1 MKKSSTDL
9 TEGNIVKLIIAFALP
24 VFIGQIFQNL
34 YNSVDAIVVGQFVG
48 TTALAAVSSCSD
60 ISMLLTGFFTGLST
74 GAGVL
79 FSRYFGAKDYRN
91 LHDAIHTA
99 LAFALL
105 LGVFMS
111 IAGILLTPLLLRVV
125 DCPAD
130 VYIEAERYLRIYLVG
145 ILFTAIYNVGAGVL
159 RAVGDSRSP
168 FYYLLI
174 SSVANI
180 VLDLAAVVWLN
191 MGVIG
196 VAVATIC
203 AQGLSVFLVF
213 RRLICTADVYKVTL
227 KDLRLQKELL
237 LQVLDLGIPAAIQA
251 SLISISNLFVQRY
264 INGFGSA
271 AMAGIGAAKKIDKFA
286 GLISQ
291 SVGLTATTFISQNC
305 GAGKLNRAFRGIR
318 ACLIIC
324 GVCVAALG
332 IPIYLFAGFFV
343 RIFTTDESAVSY
355 GIAMIHT
362 MMPLYYCQAL
372 NQVFS
377 NTVRGFGKSRAVMV
391 LSLLGMIGC
400 RQLWLA
406 ISMGIN
412 SSVTNIFI
420 GYPVGWFFSAFFV
433 FLYYWFAVRKK
444 YKAAAVQSGMAAI

>member
-91 LHDAIHTA
+91 LHDTIHTA

-105 LGVFMS
+105 LGVFMA

-444 YKAAAVQSGMAAI
+444 YKAAAVQSGMAAV

>member
-91 LHDAIHTA
+91 LHDTIHTA

-105 LGVFMS
+105 LGVFMA

-444 YKAAAVQSGMAAI
+444 YKAPAVQSGMAAL

>member
-1 MKKSSTDL
+1 MKKSSMDL
-9 TEGNIVKLIIAFALP
+9 TEGSIVKLIVAFALP
-24 VFIGQIFQNL
+24 IFVGQIFQNL

-79 FSRYFGAKDYRN
+79 FARYFGAKDYQN

-105 LGVFMS
+105 LGVVMA

-130 VYIEAERYLRIYLVG
+130 VYAEADRYLRIYLIG

-159 RAVGDSRSP
+159 RAVGDSKSP
-168 FYYLLI
+168 FYYLLL

-180 VLDLAAVVWLN
+180 VLDLVTVLWLK

-213 RRLICTADVYKVTL
+213 RQLICANDVYKVVL
-227 KDLRLQKELL
+227 KELKLQKHLL

-291 SVGLTATTFISQNC
+291 SVGLTTTTFVSQNF
-305 GAGKLNRAFRGIR
+305 GARKLDRAFRGIR
-318 ACLIIC
+318 TCLVIC
-324 GVCVAALG
+324 GICVAALG
-332 IPIYLFAGFFV
+332 IPIYFFAGLFV
-343 RIFTTDESAVSY
+343 RIFTADESAVSY

-377 NTVRGFGKSRAVMV
+377 NAVRGFGKSRAVMF
-391 LSLLGMIGC
+391 LSLLGMVGC

-406 ISMGIN
+406 VSMGIN
-412 SSVTNIFI
+412 GSVTNIFI
-420 GYPVGWFFSAFFV
+420 GYPLGWFFSALFV
-433 FLYYWFAVRKK
+433 FLYYWFSIRRN
-444 YKAAAVQSGMAAI
+444 YKMANSPSDAAFL

>member
-91 LHDAIHTA
+91 LHDTIHTA

-105 LGVFMS
+105 LGVFMA

-213 RRLICTADVYKVTL
+213 RRVICTADVYKVTL

-444 YKAAAVQSGMAAI
+444 YKAAAVQSGMAAV

>member
-1 MKKSSTDL
+1 MKKSSMDL
-9 TEGNIVKLIIAFALP
+9 TEGNIAKLIVAFAFP
-24 VFIGQIFQNL
+24 IFVGQIFQNL

-79 FSRYFGAKDYRN
+79 FARYFGAKDYRN
-91 LHDAIHTA
+91 LHDSIHTA
-99 LAFALL
+99 LAFALI
-105 LGVFMS
+105 LGIIMA
-111 IAGILLTPLLLRVV
+111 IAGILLTPLLLTIV

-130 VYIEAERYLRIYLVG
+130 VYAEADRYLRVYLIG
-145 ILFTAIYNVGAGVL
+145 ILFTAIYNVGAGIL
-159 RAVGDSRSP
+159 RAVGDSKRP

-180 VLDLAAVVWLN
+180 ILDLVAVIWLK

-196 VAVATIC
+196 VAIATIC

-213 RRLICTADVYKVTL
+213 RQLICANDVYKVTL
-227 KDLRLQKELL
+227 KELKIQKHLL

-286 GLISQ
+286 GLIAQ
-291 SVGLTATTFISQNC
+291 SVGLATTTFVSQNF
-305 GAGKLNRAFRGIR
+305 GAKRLDRAFQGIR
-318 ACLIIC
+318 TCLILC
-324 GVCVAALG
+324 GICVAVLG
-332 IPIYLFAGFFV
+332 IPIYFFADFFV
-343 RIFTTDESAVSY
+343 HIFTADENAVSY
-355 GIAMIHT
+355 GVAMIHT

-372 NQVFS
+372 NQIFS
-377 NTVRGFGKSRAVMV
+377 NAVRGFGKSRAVMV

-406 ISMGIN
+406 ISMGMHR
-412 SSVTNIFI
+412 SVTNIFI
-420 GYPVGWFFSAFFV
+420 GYPLGWFFSALFV
-433 FLYYWFAVRKK
+433 FLYYWFAIRKK
-444 YKAAAVQSGMAAI
+444 YKAQLLETVPQ